1 MSEENLVG
9 GKVNVDKYM
18 TLLQSESDLKVKLQQ
33 LFQKMKEVEAE
44 DKAEIA
50 RLEELLRK
58 QEQGVSSDNGDSL
71 KLSAEINSL
80 KMSLGTANSKLN
92 SCRNAYTNLEKEIQ
106 DKEQQT
112 QELQKMKE
120 TEVEDKAEIAR
131 LEELLRKQEQGAS
144 SDNGDSLKLSAEINS
159 LKMDLE
165 TANSKLDNCRNAYTN
180 LEDETQNKAQQI
192 YKLKKE
198 LEQSGAV
205 NVAEVKLTQQTTQQQ
220 EHSKKDDLALISGV
234 GPKLKAKMYKEGI
247 TQFAQI
253 AAWKADDIR
262 EFDDKLSFK
271 GRIKRDDWVKQAK
284 ELMKK

>member
-120 TEVEDKAEIAR
+120 TEVEDKAEITR

-253 AAWKADDIR
+253 AAWNADDIR

>member
-58 QEQGVSSDNGDSL
+58 QEQGASSANGDSL

-120 TEVEDKAEIAR
+120 TEVEDKAEITR

-253 AAWKADDIR
+253 AAWNADDIR